1 MKNMENLESS
11 KLFQLITEEET
22 QRILKCSKARMRQ
35 HPAGTYIFEQ
45 GGVPTRLFLLLAG
58 QVQIC
63 KDFTS
68 GKRDVLY
75 LVEPGNVFG
84 EIFLFGDRKKYWYD
98 AVAVTDVS
106 VLEMPWDFFYHFC
119 SNACDHH
126 KQLTQNMLEI
136 LSEDNF
142 KITRKLHIIST
153 SSLRERIAIWLIDS
167 MNENSVVELR
177 MNREQLADFLGVAR
191 PSLSRE
197 LMRMQKDGLIEVS
210 RKTIRIC
217 DRDAVEMLYG

>member
-1 MKNMENLESS
+1 MKQLEQA
-11 KLFQLITEEET
+11 KLFQTITKEELE
-22 QRILKCSKARMRQ
+22 RILKCSKAVTKKYA
-35 HPAGTYIFEQ
+35 AGTYIFEQ
-45 GGVPTRLFLLLAG
+45 EGVPSKLFLLLDG
-58 QVQIC
+58 QVQIR

-75 LVEPGNVFG
+75 LVEAGNVFG
-84 EIFLFGDRKKYWYD
+84 EIFLFADKKRYWYD
-98 AVAVTDVS
+98 AVAVTDVT
-106 VLEMPWDFFYHFC
+106 VLEIPWDFFYHFC

-126 KQLTQNMLEI
+126 KQLVQNMLEI

-142 KITRKLHIIST
+142 KITRKLHIVST

-167 MNENSVVELR
+167 MDEKGDVQLQ

-197 LMRMQKDGLIEVS
+197 LMRMQKDGLIKVD
-210 RKTIRIC
+210 RKTIKIC
-217 DRDAVEMLYG
+217 DRDAVEFLFL

>member
-1 MKNMENLESS
+1 MENLESS

-45 GGVPTRLFLLLAG
+45 GGLPTRLFLLLSG

-217 DRDAVEMLYG
+217 DRAAVEMLYG

>member
-1 MKNMENLESS
+1 MENLESS

-35 HPAGTYIFEQ
+35 HPAGTYIFAQ
-45 GGVPTRLFLLLAG
+45 GGLPTRLFLLLSG

>member
-1 MKNMENLESS
+1 MTELESS
-11 KLFQLITEEET
+11 KLFQSITDAET
-22 QRILKCSKARMRQ
+22 ARILKCSKSSQKKYHSGA
-35 HPAGTYIFEQ
+35 YIFEQ
-45 GGVPTRLFLLLAG
+45 GGIPSKLFLLLEG

-84 EIFLFGDRKKYWYD
+84 EIFLFGDQKHYWYD
-98 AVAVTDVS
+98 AVAITDVT

-136 LSEDNF
+136 LSENNF
-142 KITRKLHIIST
+142 RITRKLHIIST
-153 SSLRERIAIWLIDS
+153 SSLRERLAIWLIDS
-167 MNENSVVELR
+167 INEEGVVELH

-210 RKTIRIC
+210 RKAIRIC
-217 DRDAVEMLYG
+217 DRDAIEMLYE

>member
-45 GGVPTRLFLLLAG
+45 GGLPTRLFLLLSG

-191 PSLSRE
+191 PSLSME

>member
-1 MKNMENLESS
+1 MENLESS

-45 GGVPTRLFLLLAG
+45 GGLPTRLFLLLSG

-98 AVAVTDVS
+98 AVAVTGVS

>member
-1 MKNMENLESS
+1 MEQLENS
-11 KLFQLITEEET
+11 KLFHTISKEERE
-22 QRILKCSKARMRQ
+22 RILKCSKSVMKSY
-35 HPAGTYIFEQ
+35 PAGAYIFEQ
-45 GGVPTRLFLLLAG
+45 EGVPSKLFLLLEG

-75 LVEPGNVFG
+75 LVEAGSVFG
-84 EIFLFGDRKKYWYD
+84 EIFLFGDRKRYWYD
-98 AVAVTDVS
+98 AIAVTEVS

-142 KITRKLHIIST
+142 KITRKLHIVTT
-153 SSLRERIAIWLIDS
+153 SSLRERIAIWLIDA
-167 MNENSVVELR
+167 MDEQGTVKLQ
-177 MNREQLADFLGVAR
+177 MNREQLSDFLGVAR

-197 LMRMQKDGLIEVS
+197 LMRMQKDGLIRVDRKIIEV
-210 RKTIRIC
+210 C
-217 DRDAVEMLYG
+217 DKNAVEFLLQ

>member
-1 MKNMENLESS
+1 MTK
-11 KLFQLITEEET
+11 KY
-22 QRILKCSKARMRQ
+22 
-35 HPAGTYIFEQ
+35 PAGTYVFEQ
-45 GGVPTRLFLLLAG
+45 EEVPSKLFLLLEG
-58 QVQIC
+58 QIQIC

-75 LVEPGNVFG
+75 LVEAGNVFG
-84 EIFLFGDRKKYWYD
+84 EIFLFGDRKRYWYD
-98 AVAVTDVS
+98 AVAVTDVT

-142 KITRKLHIIST
+142 KITRKLHIVST

-167 MNENSVVELR
+167 MDEAGNVMLK

-197 LMRMQKDGLIEVS
+197 LMRMQKDGLIRVE
-210 RKTIRIC
+210 RKTIEVC
-217 DRDAVEMLYG
+217 DREALEFLLI

>member
-1 MKNMENLESS
+1 MQQLEES
-11 KLFQLITEEET
+11 KLFQTITRTEME
-22 QRILKCSKARMRQ
+22 RILKCSKAVTKKY
-35 HPAGTYIFEQ
+35 PAGTYIFEQ
-45 GGVPTRLFLLLAG
+45 EGVPSKLFLLLEG
-58 QVQIC
+58 QIQIC

-75 LVEPGNVFG
+75 LVEAGNVFG
-84 EIFLFGDRKKYWYD
+84 EIFLFGDRKRYWYD
-98 AVAVTDVS
+98 AVAVTDVN

-142 KITRKLHIIST
+142 KITRKLHIVST

-167 MNENSVVELR
+167 MDEKGNVKLK

-197 LMRMQKDGLIEVS
+197 LMRMQKDGLIRVD
-210 RKTIRIC
+210 RKMIEIC
-217 DRDAVEMLYG
+217 DRDALEFLIV

>member
-1 MKNMENLESS
+1 MADLKSL
-11 KLFQLITEEET
+11 KLFQAITQEET
-22 QRILKCSKARMRQ
+22 ERILKCSKSRMKTY
-35 HPAGTYIFEQ
+35 PVGTYIFEQ
-45 GGVPTRLFLLLAG
+45 GGTPSRLFLLLEG

-75 LVEPGNVFG
+75 LVEAGNVFG
-84 EIFLFGDRKKYWYD
+84 EIFLFGDKKHYWYD
-98 AVAVTDVS
+98 AVAVTDVT
-106 VLEMPWDFFYHFC
+106 VMEMPWDFFYHFC
-119 SNACDHH
+119 SNACNHH

-136 LSEDNF
+136 LSENNF
-142 KITRKLHIIST
+142 KITRKLHIVST

-167 MNENSVVELR
+167 MDEKGNVELK

-197 LMRMQKDGLIEVS
+197 LMRMQADGLVEVS
-210 RKTIRIC
+210 RKNIKIK
-217 DRDAVEMLYG
+217 DVEAVELLYD

>member
-45 GGVPTRLFLLLAG
+45 GGLPTRLFLLLSG

-167 MNENSVVELR
+167 MNDNSVVELR

>member
-1 MKNMENLESS
+1 MADLASS
-11 KLFQLITEEET
+11 KLFQAITEKERE
-22 QRILKCSKARMRQ
+22 RILNCSKSREKSYSS
-35 HPAGTYIFEQ
+35 GSYIFEQ
-45 GGVPTRLFLLLAG
+45 GGVPSRLFLLLEG

-75 LVEPGNVFG
+75 LVEAGNVFG
-84 EIFLFGDRKKYWYD
+84 EIFLFGDKKHYWYD
-98 AVAVTDVS
+98 AVAVTDVKI
-106 VLEMPWDFFYHFC
+106 LEMPWDFFYHFC

-136 LSEDNF
+136 MSENNF
-142 KITRKLHIIST
+142 RITRKLHIVST
-153 SSLRERIAIWLIDS
+153 SSLRERLAIWLIDAMDES
-167 MNENSVVELR
+167 CVVELH

-210 RKTIRIC
+210 RKTIKIC
-217 DRDAVEMLYG
+217 DKDAVEMLYGA

>member
-1 MKNMENLESS
+1 MELKKLEQS
-11 KLFQLITEEET
+11 KLFQTITKDELE
-22 QRILKCSKARMRQ
+22 RILKCSKSVIKQ
-35 HPAGTYIFEQ
+35 YSAGTYIFEQ
-45 GGVPTRLFLLLAG
+45 EGIPSRLFLLLDG

-75 LVEPGNVFG
+75 LVEDGNVFG
-84 EIFLFGDRKKYWYD
+84 EIFLFGDKKRYWYD
-98 AVAVTDVS
+98 AIAVTDVT

-119 SNACDHH
+119 SNACNHH

-142 KITRKLHIIST
+142 KITRKLHIVST

-167 MNENSVVELR
+167 MDAKGNVQLQ

-197 LMRMQKDGLIEVS
+197 LMRMQKDGLIKVD
-210 RKTIRIC
+210 RKRIEIC
-217 DRDAVEMLYG
+217 DKDALEFLFL

>member
-1 MKNMENLESS
+1 MADLASS
-11 KLFQLITEEET
+11 KLFRAIAEKERE
-22 QRILKCSKARMRQ
+22 RILNCSKSREKRYSS
-35 HPAGTYIFEQ
+35 GTYIFEQ
-45 GGVPTRLFLLLAG
+45 GGVPSRLFLLLEG

-75 LVEPGNVFG
+75 LVEAGNVFG
-84 EIFLFGDRKKYWYD
+84 EIFLFGDKKHYWYD
-98 AVAVTDVS
+98 AVAVTDVR

-136 LSEDNF
+136 MSENNF
-142 KITRKLHIIST
+142 RITRKLHIVST
-153 SSLRERIAIWLIDS
+153 SSLRERLAIWLIDAMDES
-167 MNENSVVELR
+167 CVVELH

-210 RKTIRIC
+210 RKSIKIC
-217 DRDAVEMLYG
+217 NKDAVEMLYGA

>member
-1 MKNMENLESS
+1 MENLESS

-45 GGVPTRLFLLLAG
+45 GGLPTRLFLLLSG

-197 LMRMQKDGLIEVS
+197 LMRMQKDRLIEVS

>member
-1 MKNMENLESS
+1 MT
-11 KLFQLITEEET
+11 KLFHSITDKET
-22 QRILKCSKARMRQ
+22 ERILKCSRSCMKKY
-35 HPAGTYIFEQ
+35 PAGTYVFEQ
-45 GGVPTRLFLLLAG
+45 GGLPTRLFLLLSG

-75 LVEPGNVFG
+75 LVEAGNVFG
-84 EIFLFGDRKKYWYD
+84 EIFLFGNRERYWYD
-98 AVAVTDVS
+98 AVAVTDIA

-126 KQLTQNMLEI
+126 KQLTRNMLEI
-136 LSEDNF
+136 LSENNF
-142 KITRKLHIIST
+142 KITRKLHIVTT

-167 MNENSVVELR
+167 MDEEENVELR

-197 LMRMQKDGLIEVS
+197 LMRMQADGLIQVS
-210 RKTIRIC
+210 KKKIAIRNRQALELC
-217 DRDAVEMLYG
+217 L